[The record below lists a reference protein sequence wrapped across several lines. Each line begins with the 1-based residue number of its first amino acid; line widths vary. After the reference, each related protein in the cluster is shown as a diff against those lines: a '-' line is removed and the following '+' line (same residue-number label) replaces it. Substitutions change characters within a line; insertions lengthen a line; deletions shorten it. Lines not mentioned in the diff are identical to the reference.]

1 MSTPTSPSAE
11 APKPAFGRQTSTS
24 STSSDGG
31 EGQGGRARTSSLT
44 DTRWRTASFSEPGRV
59 VVVAVDASDNAKQS
73 FEWYLENV
81 HRGDDLIVL
90 VHCPEAPRLPTFSF
104 RSVKMAPP
112 VEEWA
117 DIVTKMNE
125 TVKELEKEYEYICV
139 SKKLRYKIRGES
151 MKNPGEG
158 ICRIASEEKANLVVI
173 GTRGLSSVKRA
184 VLGSVSDYVV
194 RNSGV
199 PTLIVPK
206 GKK

>member
-104 RSVKMAPP
+104 RSGLKVP
-112 VEEWA
+112 A
-117 DIVTKMNE
+117 DDWKKILDDLREKTE
-125 TVKELEKEYEYICV
+125 GLEKEYEFTMV
-139 SKKLRYKIRGES
+139 SQKLRYKIRGES